1 MHTRS
6 REILSALKTEGP
18 APHFQIMQWVQYS
31 FKMQE
36 KKIPIDRFAEEINN
50 FLATKTFM
58 VGNSITLADL
68 AVALAIHNYLG

>member
-1 MHTRS
+1 
-6 REILSALKTEGP
+6 
-18 APHFQIMQWVQYS
+18 MQWVQYS
-31 FKMQE
+31 FRIQD

-68 AVALAIHNYLG
+68 AVALAIQTYLG